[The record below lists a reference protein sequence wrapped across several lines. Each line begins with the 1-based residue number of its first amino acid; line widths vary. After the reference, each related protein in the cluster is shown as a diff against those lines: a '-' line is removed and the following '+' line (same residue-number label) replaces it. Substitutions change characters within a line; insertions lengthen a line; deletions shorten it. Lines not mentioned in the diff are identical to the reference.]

1 MPIYWEKWLV
11 IYVLVSWEILEFLS
25 IWKIKNPYD
34 SNLATNKQPCYNII
48 PSMCQQRAAT
58 VSQTPASAATALWD
72 MKFELIHSV
81 EHSYL
86 SWFGSAVVVQIL
98 SCSFLSLYQV
108 YLVHKQQSGP
118 EHWEQ
123 TQQASTNSFTFIDHS
138 ISPFCHFLLFIGS
151 TDLEGEVEAIV
162 FNLQQ
167 FSSYN
172 QAMASIVNNV
182 RVDRLDTFYQD
193 LSGGEP
199 LFNVY

>member
-1 MPIYWEKWLV
+1 MISYLCTCLLRNLGIFV
-11 IYVLVSWEILEFLS
+11 YLENKES
-25 IWKIKNPYD
+25 IWFQLGYQQ
-34 SNLATNKQPCYNII
+34 TTYNSI

-151 TDLEGEVEAIV
+151 TDLEGEVEAIL

-172 QAMASIVNNV
+172 QAMTSIVNNV